1 MPAAGEG
8 VNSEDGIIVCAQCLT
23 SIKEGI
29 TIGVSDQRL
38 DVSALDDPVTPI
50 VSSRDICEY
59 GLIVQ
64 K

>member
-1 MPAAGEG
+1 MIE
-8 VNSEDGIIVCAQCLT
+8 NR
-23 SIKEGI
+23 
-29 TIGVSDQRL
+29 DQGTHLKVENGASPR
-38 DVSALDDPVTPI
+38 VT

>member
-1 MPAAGEG
+1 VVAGTDQNFKRPWSNSGKGTFVRWIWASGGDDLG
-8 VNSEDGIIVCAQCLT
+8 VKHRNTFLP
-23 SIKEGI
+23 
-29 TIGVSDQRL
+29 L
-38 DVSALDDPVTPI
+38 PH